1 MCHALINWNKGIVKR
16 IVRKKD
22 YYFHFYSIVVTR
34 NRRKS
39 IIVTADEL
47 IRLISAVN
55 HPNARFPLFQRS
67 RYESRYALFEKPS
80 GFFKLNS
87 ISPHAVYTWQQRPW
101 TIVAGP
107 RGERKRERERK
118 ERKRKRTKIG
128 GDLYRTDYST
138 LNRVFGWN
146 IGIRGRKPT
155 QSDTQGERGTPAW
168 AERGSPHVL
177 LLDICFLL
185 SLSLSIHL
193 MLSAHKETSL
203 RYRLEKIVSKLS
215 SLPFQPYIH
224 ERCSSPFSLPA
235 NEFRNFPLVNEFLI
249 FSLKSMSTD
258 PLDPP
263 NQTIQTILD
272 ITNIFFNRAAPP
284 SSSSSPPSFR
294 LITKFLPPHLP
305 PLFIHF
311 WKKFPF
317 SFFLAFISPSSPMI
331 LSFQYRS
338 LNI

>member
-107 RGERKRERERK
+107 RGEQSRQRERK

-185 SLSLSIHL
+185 SLS
-193 MLSAHKETSL
+193 
-203 RYRLEKIVSKLS
+203 
-215 SLPFQPYIH
+215 P
-224 ERCSSPFSLPA
+224 
-235 NEFRNFPLVNEFLI
+235 
-249 FSLKSMSTD
+249 ST
-258 PLDPP
+258 
-263 NQTIQTILD
+263 
-272 ITNIFFNRAAPP
+272 
-284 SSSSSPPSFR
+284 
-294 LITKFLPPHLP
+294 
-305 PLFIHF
+305 
-311 WKKFPF
+311 
-317 SFFLAFISPSSPMI
+317 
-331 LSFQYRS
+331 
-338 LNI
+338 